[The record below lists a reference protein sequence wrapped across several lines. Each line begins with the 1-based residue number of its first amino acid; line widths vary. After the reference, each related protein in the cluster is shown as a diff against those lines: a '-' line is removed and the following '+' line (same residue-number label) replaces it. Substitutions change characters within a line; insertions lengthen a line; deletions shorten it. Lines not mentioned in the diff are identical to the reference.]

1 MRPPPKGQKENCPG
15 SHPAG
20 AELPPLRRG
29 GESEALHRPRQTA
42 PPIEV
47 SPRLRMIASIQGGD
61 YTPGT
66 AEYEATISSGSR

>member
-1 MRPPPKGQKENCPG
+1 MRPPPKGQKENHPG

-20 AELPPLRRG
+20 AELPSLCRG

-42 PPIEV
+42 PYRGESTV
-47 SPRLRMIASIQGGD
+47 AHDRQHTGGD

>member
-29 GESEALHRPRQTA
+29 GESEALP